1 MSTCLTPVS
10 RQIQTPWKHLTKRMS
25 YIVQTDEVKK
35 TRRYGRVQNVSRQVQ
50 TVDINPDIVETFQTV
65 SRQEQTLQR
74 KFRQSRDKF
83 RIKVNNKDKSGKFAD
98 KF

>member
-1 MSTCLTPVS
+1 
-10 RQIQTPWKHLTKRMS
+10 
-25 YIVQTDEVKK
+25 
-35 TRRYGRVQNVSRQVQ
+35 VSRQVQ

>member
-1 MSTCLTPVS
+1 L
-10 RQIQTPWKHLTKRMS
+10 S
-25 YIVQTDEVKK
+25 YIVQTDEVNK
-35 TRRYGRVQNVSRQVQ
+35 TQIFLSPECVETSSECRKY
-50 TVDINPDIVETFQTV
+50 PDIVETFQTV

-83 RIKVNNKDKSGKFAD
+83 RIKVNNQDKSGELAD